1 MNATAEAIHIN
12 CSKIRTH
19 KIEEVQLMHIVFTKA
34 SKVPKIISSI
44 TKI

>member
-1 MNATAEAIHIN
+1 MRAKAEAIHIN
-12 CSKIRTH
+12 CSKIRIH
-19 KIEEVQLMHIVFTKA
+19 KIEEVQLVDMVLPKA